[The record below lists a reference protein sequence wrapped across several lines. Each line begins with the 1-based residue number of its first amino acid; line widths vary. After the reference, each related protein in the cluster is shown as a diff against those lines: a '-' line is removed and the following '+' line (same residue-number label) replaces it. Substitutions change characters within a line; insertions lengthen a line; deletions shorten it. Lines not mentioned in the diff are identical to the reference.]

1 MVIFYFFFVNTAVAL
16 SVSNLSA
23 GNIADEK
30 GNESWIGVKRF
41 NDNLK
46 VVCGPF
52 SYRIRLVFN
61 WWLNWFSMRH
71 RGYKELRGALS

>member
-1 MVIFYFFFVNTAVAL
+1 MDFLYFFMVAL

-23 GNIADEK
+23 GNIANEK
-30 GNESWIGVKRF
+30 GNESWIGVKTF

-52 SYRIRLVFN
+52 S
-61 WWLNWFSMRH
+61 H
-71 RGYKELRGALS
+71 TGYGWVSIGGSIDFQ